1 VLTEIRER
9 PPSMLKNIDDGPLR
23 GGVED
28 PEALTINAKKISMA
42 PPLGDAD
49 GGLGAPTIN
58 AENING
64 GPPGPHGRYGLR
76 PESAMR
82 LINMH
87 GYHRQK

>member
-1 VLTEIRER
+1 
-9 PPSMLKNIDDGPLR
+9 MLKNIDDGPLR

-42 PPLGDAD
+42 PPWGMLTEVWEHPPSTLKTSMVA
-49 GGLGAPTIN
+49 
-58 AENING
+58 
-64 GPPGPHGRYGLR
+64 PPGPHGRYGLR